1 MLSIFVVNN
10 VLYYGTEGA
19 DYLCVK
25 RILLPLLG
33 SMKGINDP

>member
-10 VLYYGTEGA
+10 FLYYGTEGA

-25 RILLPLLG
+25 RILPLLG
-33 SMKGINDP
+33 GMEGINDP

>member
-19 DYLCVK
+19 DYCVK
-25 RILLPLLG
+25 RILPLLG
-33 SMKGINDP
+33 GMKGINDP